1 LGKQVVAGFDP
12 KKCSSFETPTTL
24 CSSLKAV
31 HFMERERERERER
44 KGGIPVLVTSF

>member
-44 KGGIPVLVTSF
+44 GKGEFLFW